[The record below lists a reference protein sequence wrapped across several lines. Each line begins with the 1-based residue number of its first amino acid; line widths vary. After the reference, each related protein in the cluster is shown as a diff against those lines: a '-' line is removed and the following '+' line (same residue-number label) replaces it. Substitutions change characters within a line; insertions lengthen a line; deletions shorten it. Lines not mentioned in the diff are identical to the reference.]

1 MATPKGRHLHSC
13 RWRLFFHAPMIER
26 MNDLPPEERLA
37 KLRALEE
44 WLDWQLNATRQK
56 IRTLEAKI
64 EQERKAAARAWAEQ
78 RWKLE
83 PARDRRTVLHRGG
96 CGIWKGEHGYLDRQQ
111 VLLALEDETLNVE
124 MCGVCNPETGLP
136 G

>member
-1 MATPKGRHLHSC
+1 MS
-13 RWRLFFHAPMIER
+13 
-26 MNDLPPEERLA
+26 DLPPVDRLA

-44 WLDWQLNATRQK
+44 WLDWQLNSTRAK
-56 IRTLEAKI
+56 IRTVEA
-64 EQERKAAARAWAEQ
+64 EVERDKRAAARAHAEQ

-96 CGIWKGEHGYLDRQQ
+96 CGIWKGQHGLLERHEA
-111 VLLALEDETLNVE
+111 LLALEDETLVVE
-124 MCGVCNPETGLP
+124 MCGVCNPGPGLRA

>member
-1 MATPKGRHLHSC
+1 MP
-13 RWRLFFHAPMIER
+13 
-26 MNDLPPEERLA
+26 DLPPAERLA

-44 WLDWQLNATRQK
+44 WLDWQLNTTRAK
-56 IRTLEAKI
+56 IRTVEAQM
-64 EQERKAAARAWAEQ
+64 EQEKKAAARAFAEQ

-96 CGIWKGEHGYLDRQQ
+96 CGIWKKEHGYLEREE
-111 VLLALEDETLNVE
+111 VLLALEDESMSVE
-124 MCGVCNPETGLP
+124 MCAVCNPEPGLR

>member
-1 MATPKGRHLHSC
+1 
-13 RWRLFFHAPMIER
+13 
-26 MNDLPPEERLA
+26 MNDLPPAERLA

-44 WLDWQLNATRQK
+44 WLDWQLNSTRAR
-56 IRTLEAKI
+56 IRTLEA
-64 EQERKAAARAWAEQ
+64 EMDRVRAQERRAWQEA

-96 CGIWKGEHGYLDRQQ
+96 CGIWKGEHGFLDRTE
-111 VLLALEDETLNVE
+111 VAEALADETLAVE
-124 MCGVCNPETGLP
+124 MCSVCNPKAGLE

>member
-1 MATPKGRHLHSC
+1 
-13 RWRLFFHAPMIER
+13 
-26 MNDLPPEERLA
+26 MNDLPPAERLA

-44 WLDWQLNATRQK
+44 WLDWQLGNTRAR
-56 IRTLEAKI
+56 IRTLEA
-64 EQERKAAARAWAEQ
+64 EMDRTRAQERRAWAEA

-96 CGIWKGEHGYLDRQQ
+96 CGIWKGEAGFLERGE
-111 VLLALEDETLNVE
+111 VLEALADETLAVE
-124 MCGVCNPETGLP
+124 MCGVCNPEPGLK